1 MDDQRLRDI
10 MPTLCYDLDQHE
22 WVESGLD
29 LPPSI
34 RVLKS
39 VTVLSDGHVLVTGV
53 THEHNI
59 DAVFKLNVATGQW
72 IRLPNLPLDCGDDYY
87 FSNGP
92 DGMLVVFNRGYWA
105 FLRTMNSEA
114 WEDYPDLRGAG
125 LRAFW
130 FERAFMSNKV
140 KVFAGNRWVDLP
152 AATINGMKL
161 ILSNYNIV
169 R

>member
-1 MDDQRLRDI
+1 
-10 MPTLCYDLDQHE
+10 
-22 WVESGLD
+22 
-29 LPPSI
+29 
-34 RVLKS
+34 
-39 VTVLSDGHVLVTGV
+39 
-53 THEHNI
+53 
-59 DAVFKLNVATGQW
+59 
-72 IRLPNLPLDCGDDYY
+72 
-87 FSNGP
+87 
-92 DGMLVVFNRGYWA
+92 
-105 FLRTMNSEA
+105 MNSEA

-140 KVFAGNRWVDLP
+140 EVFAGNRWVDLP